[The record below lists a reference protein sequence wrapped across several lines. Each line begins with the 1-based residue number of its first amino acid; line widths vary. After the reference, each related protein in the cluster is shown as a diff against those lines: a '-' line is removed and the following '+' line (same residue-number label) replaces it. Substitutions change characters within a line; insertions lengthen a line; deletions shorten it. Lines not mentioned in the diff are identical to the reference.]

1 MCNAYFGLAY
11 VIGHSTYAR
20 RYLVAIQ
27 QLPLAQLQ
35 HGVAIVAIHH
45 QSVVGIGM
53 LIIES
58 KEQRGLAVRK
68 HLLRLLVQR
77 HPVGAIV

>member
-1 MCNAYFGLAY
+1 M
-11 VIGHSTYAR
+11 IGHGPNAR
-20 RYLVAIQ
+20 CYLVAIQ

-35 HGVAIVAIHH
+35 HAVAIVAIHH

-58 KEQRGLAVRK
+58 KEQCGFAIRK
-68 HLLRLLVQR
+68 GYLRLLVKR
-77 HPVGAIV
+77 HPGGAIV